1 MRYPTTCALML
12 ALASF
17 QMPLR
22 DADARP
28 GEDWKCGRLPVFIY
42 ADKYGDKNGEN
53 RTAPPFKMAFD
64 HGKTGKRLPSHL
76 FTQKLSATTG
86 ELKALYYR
94 GKRCT
99 WIDIL
104 PRIVTA
110 TPSCPHARRTFVKS
124 DSLSFALLV
133 GEQAP

>member
-99 WIDIL
+99 WID
-104 PRIVTA
+104 
-110 TPSCPHARRTFVKS
+110 PSPDS
-124 DSLSFALLV
+124 DGDTVVPSRKEDIRQLRQPVIRAL
-133 GEQAP
+133 GR